1 MSDIDDYRNRI
12 DEIDK
17 EITKLFEERM
27 DTVINIANYKKDRNL
42 PIFNRDREDEVIEK
56 NVGYL
61 KNSDYAEE
69 TRKFF
74 ISLMEVSRE
83 LQSRKMLEAE
93 EALEKKVDL
102 SEIKNTKQ
110 GKIGFYGA
118 LGSFCEEAMLKYFGT
133 VENAKA
139 CDEFEDVFLA
149 VKNDEVDY
157 GVVPIENSSTGAIS
171 QVYDLIYKYGFY
183 IVGEE
188 CIKINQN
195 LIGVKGTTLDTIKE
209 IYSHPQPIQQST
221 EFLKNY
227 SDWKLIPF
235 HSTSVSAKLISDL
248 KDTSKAAIAS
258 NRAASMYGLD
268 IIEENINNQSDNSTR
283 FIIISKKLETDSS
296 CNKVSVV
303 FSLEHKAGTLYKLLR
318 HFAENSINMMK
329 IESRPMEKG
338 AWKYFLYID
347 FEGNIESEKV
357 KKALNLIEQSSA
369 YFKLIGGYRKQLTVN
384 N

>member
-1 MSDIDDYRNRI
+1 MSDIDNYRNRI

-27 DTVINIANYKKDRNL
+27 DTVINIANYKKTNNL

-61 KNSDYAEE
+61 KNNDYDEE

-93 EALEKKVDL
+93 EVIEKKL
-102 SEIKNTKQ
+102 SLQETKDIKQ
-110 GKIGFYGA
+110 GKIGFYGVP
-118 LGSFCEEAMLKYFGT
+118 GSFTEEAMIKYFGS
-133 VENAKA
+133 VEKPNAY
-139 CDEFEDVFLA
+139 DEFEDIFLA
-149 VKNDEVDY
+149 VKNDEIKY
-157 GVVPIENSSTGAIS
+157 GILPIENSSTGAIS

-195 LIGVKGTTLDTIKE
+195 LIGIKGTTLDTIKE
-209 IYSHPQPIQQST
+209 VYSHPQPIEQST
-221 EFLKNY
+221 EFLKKH

-235 HSTSVSAKLISDL
+235 HSTAVSAKLISDL
-248 KDTSKAAIAS
+248 KDISKVAIAS
-258 NRAASMYGLD
+258 NRAASIYGLD
-268 IIEENINNQSDNSTR
+268 IIEANINNQSDNSTR
-283 FIIISKKLETDSS
+283 FIIISKNLETDQS

-318 HFAENSINMMK
+318 HFAENNINMMK

-357 KKALNLIEQSSA
+357 TKALNLIEQSSA
-369 YFKLIGGYRKQLTVN
+369 YFKLIGGYRKYN
-384 N
+384 S

>member
-1 MSDIDDYRNRI
+1 MAGIDDYRNRI

-27 DTVINIANYKKDRNL
+27 DTVINIANYKKENNL

-56 NVGYL
+56 NIGYL
-61 KNSDYAEE
+61 KNTDYTKE

-83 LQSRKMLEAE
+83 LQSRKMLEDEAVQE
-93 EALEKKVDL
+93 ENVEAIET
-102 SEIKNTKQ
+102 KNQKQ
-110 GKIGFYGA
+110 GKIGFFGVP
-118 LGSFCEEAMLKYFGT
+118 GSFSEEAMLKYFGDI
-133 VENAKA
+133 EDPNAY
-139 CDEFEDVFLA
+139 DEFEDIFVA
-149 VKNDEVDY
+149 VKNDEIKY
-157 GVVPIENSSTGAIS
+157 GILPIENSSTGAIS

-209 IYSHPQPIQQST
+209 IYSHPQPVEQSS
-221 EFLKNY
+221 EFLKKH
-227 SDWKLIPF
+227 SEWKFIPC
-235 HSTSVSAKLISDL
+235 HSTAVSAKLISDL
-248 KDTSKAAIAS
+248 KDKSKAAIAS
-258 NRAASMYGLD
+258 DRAASIYGLD
-268 IIEENINNQSDNSTR
+268 IIKEKINNKSDNSTR
-283 FIIISKKLETDSS
+283 FIIIAKELETDLS

-318 HFAENSINMMK
+318 HFAENNINMMK

-338 AWKYFLYID
+338 AWKYSLYID
-347 FEGNIESEKV
+347 FEGNIESQKV
-357 KKALNLIEQSSA
+357 TTALKLIEQSSA
-369 YFKLIGGYRKQLTVN
+369 YFKLIGGYKKMIN
-384 N
+384 S

>member
-1 MSDIDDYRNRI
+1 MAHIDDYRNRI
-12 DEIDK
+12 DEIDR

-27 DTVINIANYKKDRNL
+27 DTVINIANYKKDNNL

-61 KNSDYAEE
+61 KNNDYAEE

-93 EALEKKVDL
+93 EAIEKKSDIE
-102 SEIKNTKQ
+102 EIKNKKQ
-110 GKIGFYGA
+110 GKVGFFGST
-118 LGSFCEEAMLKYFGT
+118 GSFSEEAMLKYFGSI
-133 VENAKA
+133 ENPNAY
-139 CDEFEDVFLA
+139 DEFEDIFIA
-149 VKNDEVDY
+149 VKNDEIKY
-157 GVVPIENSSTGAIS
+157 GILPIENSSTGAIA

-188 CIKINQN
+188 CIKINQH

-209 IYSHPQPIQQST
+209 VYSHPQPIQQST
-221 EFLKNY
+221 EFLKNHR
-227 SDWKLIPF
+227 DWKLIPF

-248 KDTSKAAIAS
+248 NDTSKAVIAS
-258 NRAASMYGLD
+258 NRSASIYNLD
-268 IIEENINNQSDNSTR
+268 IIKENINNKSDNSTR
-283 FIIISKKLETDSS
+283 FIIISKNIETDPN

-318 HFAENSINMMK
+318 HFAENNINMMK

-347 FEGNIESEKV
+347 FEGNLESEKV
-357 KKALNLIEQSSA
+357 TTALKLIEQSSA
-369 YFKLIGGYRKQLTVN
+369 YFKLIGGYRKYN
-384 N
+384 

>member
-1 MSDIDDYRNRI
+1 MSDIDNYRNRI

-27 DTVINIANYKKDRNL
+27 DTVINIANYKKTNNL

-61 KNSDYAEE
+61 KNNDYDEE

-93 EALEKKVDL
+93 DVIEKKASLQETKD
-102 SEIKNTKQ
+102 IKQ
-110 GKIGFYGA
+110 GKIGFYGVP
-118 LGSFCEEAMLKYFGT
+118 GSFTEEAMIKYFGS
-133 VENAKA
+133 VEKPNAY
-139 CDEFEDVFLA
+139 DEFEDIFLA
-149 VKNDEVDY
+149 VKNDEIKY
-157 GVVPIENSSTGAIS
+157 GILPIENSSTGAIS
-171 QVYDLIYKYGFY
+171 QVYDLIYKYGFH

-195 LIGVKGTTLDTIKE
+195 LIGIKGTTLDTIKE
-209 IYSHPQPIQQST
+209 VYSHPQPIEQST
-221 EFLKNY
+221 EFLKKH

-235 HSTSVSAKLISDL
+235 HSTAVSAKLISDL
-248 KDTSKAAIAS
+248 KDISKVAIAS
-258 NRAASMYGLD
+258 NRAASIYGLD
-268 IIEENINNQSDNSTR
+268 IIEANINNQSDNSTR
-283 FIIISKKLETDSS
+283 FIIISKNLETDQS

-318 HFAENSINMMK
+318 HFAENNINMMK

-357 KKALNLIEQSSA
+357 TKALKLIEQSSA
-369 YFKLIGGYRKQLTVN
+369 YFKLIGGYEKSIN